1 MFVEG
6 EQPQGIFV
14 LLSGR
19 VKLSMSSASGKM
31 MILRIVKP
39 GEVLGLHAIVSATSF
54 QSTAETAEPCR
65 VSFVRKDEFLRFLRE
80 NPQASLEAARQLSAS
95 YQSACEHLRSIGM
108 LDSARKKVARFV
120 LEWLEN
126 GEMRS
131 DGIRSTLTLTHEEI
145 GQLIGSSRETIT
157 RALAEFKS
165 RRWISIKGSTMLVKN
180 VDALK
185 DVVGDDVPSSWAVG
199 TAQVLPGSGL
209 PPVTNFHGPAL
220 AGENFRQPR
229 TA

>member
-1 MFVEG
+1 MQVCGYSFANIAMTTATAL
-6 EQPQGIFV
+6 QHNDPAPAAGI
-14 LLSGR
+14 LL
-19 VKLSMSSASGKM
+19 
-31 MILRIVKP
+31 
-39 GEVLGLHAIVSATSF
+39 
-54 QSTAETAEPCR
+54 
-65 VSFVRKDEFLRFLRE
+65 
-80 NPQASLEAARQLSAS
+80 
-95 YQSACEHLRSIGM
+95 
-108 LDSARKKVARFV
+108 
-120 LEWLEN
+120 
-126 GEMRS
+126 
-131 DGIRSTLTLTHEEI
+131 LTHEEI